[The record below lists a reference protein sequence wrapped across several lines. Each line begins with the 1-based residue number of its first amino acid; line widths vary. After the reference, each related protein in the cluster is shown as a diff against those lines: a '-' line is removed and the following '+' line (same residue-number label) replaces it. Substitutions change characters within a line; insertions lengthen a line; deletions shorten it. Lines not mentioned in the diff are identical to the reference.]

1 MEGVQTGPDVV
12 VQEADMYISSALWSV
27 RIFGPRPHT
36 MKYSK
41 I

>member
-1 MEGVQTGPDVV
+1 MEGVRTRPDVV
-12 VQEADMYISSALWSV
+12 VQKADMYISSVMWSV